1 MTRFLGRFLWA
12 ASALAAGATGALL
25 GLCGNFTDVN
35 DANFCPFVLEI
46 FDLAITTGT
55 TPTTYSPND
64 DVTRLQ
70 MAAFLSR
77 TVDRA
82 LDRSSRRAALRRF
95 WTAQNAGVVGLT
107 TVGAGP
113 EAAAFDGADVWVA
126 NTSASTVAR
135 VASGSGKLLEVW
147 PGAASPSSV
156 LIAMGRVFVTG
167 LLTPNGSLYAIDP
180 TQAPGSAGGIASNL
194 GGFPREM
201 AFDGGRIWTANFDGS
216 VSIVTPGTSLPWTVT
231 TVTAGFTS
239 PFGALYDGAS
249 VWVTDANAARLRK
262 LDANGAILQSVTV
275 GGGPG
280 FPIFDGT
287 NIWVPNS
294 LDSSVSVA
302 RAASGAVLATLTG
315 NGLNIPLGAIFDGER
330 VFVANEG
337 GSVSL
342 FKAADFTP
350 LGSVSI
356 GGATAPFGGC
366 ADGVSVWIVLNNAG
380 SIARF

>member
-1 MTRFLGRFLWA
+1 
-12 ASALAAGATGALL
+12 
-25 GLCGNFTDVN
+25 
-35 DANFCPFVLEI
+35 
-46 FDLAITTGT
+46 
-55 TPTTYSPND
+55 
-64 DVTRLQ
+64 
-70 MAAFLSR
+70 
-77 TVDRA
+77 VDRA
-82 LDRSSRRAALRRF
+82 LDRSSRRAAMRRF
-95 WTAQNAGVVGLT
+95 WTAQNAGVLGLT

-113 EAAAFDGADVWVA
+113 EAAAFDGADIWVA

-135 VASGSGKLLEVW
+135 VAAGSGKLLEVW
-147 PGAASPSSV
+147 PGATSPSSV

-180 TQAPGSAGGIASNL
+180 SQAPGSAGGIASNL
-194 GGFPREM
+194 GGFPRAM
-201 AFDGGRIWTANFDGS
+201 TFDGGRIWTSNFEGS

-231 TVTAGFTS
+231 TVTAGFAS

-249 VWVTDANAARLRK
+249 VWITDAGAARLRK

-275 GGGPG
+275 GAGPG

-294 LDSSVSVA
+294 SESSVSVV
-302 RAASGAVLATLTG
+302 RATSGAVLATLTG
-315 NGLNIPLGAIFDGER
+315 NEVSTPIAAIFDGER
-330 VFVANEG
+330 VFVANEAG
-337 GSVSL
+337 TVSL

-356 GGATAPFGGC
+356 GGATVPFGGC
-366 ADGVSVWIVLNNAG
+366 ADGVSVWIALNNAG